1 MKTKS
6 TSSVENIFK
15 IILYTSIGFLAGF
28 LSYFLFKFVGFV
40 IGVCVIAAIVAS
52 EQRNKYNKSKKEF

>member
-6 TSSVENIFK
+6 TSTENIFK

-28 LSYFLFKFVGFV
+28 LSYFLIKFVGFV
-40 IGVCVIAAIVAS
+40 ICVCVVVAIMAS
-52 EQRNKYNKSKKEF
+52 EQRKKYNKS